1 MKARTARD
9 TERGI
14 EAIHEK
20 SLDFIAATS
29 LLNDIDRDHTRLS
42 RSYGG
47 NNALLGWKSPPYRA
61 VIEAVKAL
69 YPAVSDK
76 SIGSIVADSMV
87 RLFEDQVVSEDA
99 DPQTEARYETILPL
113 LDRKGIR
120 AQVEEFLSTLSSRV
134 ALHTIFL
141 PLQGIRLSPREL
153 KIGCATLW
161 DTDRSTLSAEISALK
176 TSDDRKRF
184 FLESFIETPCYISVE
199 GEGDFEFAR
208 VQALHRAQSI
218 VDILNLC
225 LASSRHRRAGYKK
238 ICLLGRPSEGRQSF
252 LGRTTSLS
260 RPATGPTYSFH
271 GIDEPSRLYEIHHQD
286 VDRWTKN
293 GLPTLVDAVL
303 SEDAPRG
310 SIDARIR
317 RSVTWYGKA
326 INADTVEE
334 QFVGLSIALEA
345 LLVGSEGLD
354 PKQSW
359 GSITQRLAEAVAFL
373 IGENCAGR
381 VRLASHI
388 KALYGMRSGIV
399 HRGETVS
406 ASNLV
411 SLEGIVSTTM
421 WAFVRQRF
429 PAFATFA
436 DWIDAQKY
444 AGSITPDEIAT

>member
-9 TERGI
+9 TEKAI

-20 SLDFIAATS
+20 FLDLVAATS
-29 LLNDIDRDHTRLS
+29 LLNDIDRDHIRLS

-61 VIEAVKAL
+61 VIKAVKAFCS
-69 YPAVSDK
+69 AVSDK

-99 DPQTEARYETILPL
+99 DPQTEARFETILPL
-113 LDRKGIR
+113 LDRKAIR

-141 PLQGIRLSPREL
+141 PLQGITLSPREL
-153 KIGCATLW
+153 KIGCGTLW

-184 FLESFIETPCYISVE
+184 FLESFIETPCYVSVE
-199 GEGDFEFAR
+199 VEGDFEFAR
-208 VQALHRAQSI
+208 VQALHQAQSV

-238 ICLLGRPSEGRQSF
+238 ICLLGHPSEGRQSF
-252 LGRTTSLS
+252 LGRTTPFS

-271 GIDEPSRLYEIHHQD
+271 GIAEPSRLYEIRPED

-293 GLPTLVDAVL
+293 GLPTLVEAVL
-303 SEDAPRG
+303 SEDPPPG
-310 SIDARIR
+310 SIAARIK
-317 RSVTWYGKA
+317 RSITWYGKA
-326 INADTVEE
+326 INADTIEE

-359 GSITQRLAEAVAFL
+359 GSITERLAEAVAFL
-373 IGENCAGR
+373 IGENYANR
-381 VRLASHI
+381 VRLASHT

-411 SLEGIVSTTM
+411 SLDGIVSATM
-421 WAFVRQRF
+421 WAFVRHQF
-429 PAFATFA
+429 PAFEAFA
-436 DWIDAQKY
+436 DWLDAQKY
-444 AGSITPDEIAT
+444 AGAITPDEVTT